1 MRKFLGML
9 AAASLV
15 GVAAAGTWV
24 EAGDAGDGLIDPAQ
38 TVTGSG
44 PLTAITG
51 STDSGAGDHTD
62 AYLIRITDPAAF
74 YATTDETFD
83 ATAFAD
89 FDTRLW
95 LFDTSGNPIVG
106 NDDHPGGSPF
116 HSLITDAASWP
127 GPGAV
132 NDSPPP
138 ITPGDYI
145 LIISGFSN
153 DPEDAAGNDLISL
166 SDFSALN
173 GPNPAAG
180 AFDHWDNTSP
190 ASGNYT
196 IALGGAEFVPE
207 PASLA
212 LLALGALALRRR

>member
-1 MRKFLGML
+1 MKRFLGIL
-9 AAASLV
+9 AATSLV

-24 EAGDAGDGLIDPAQ
+24 ESGDAGDGLIDAPQA
-38 TVTGSG
+38 VMGSG
-44 PLTAITG
+44 PLTAISG
-51 STDSGAGDHTD
+51 STDAASGDHTD
-62 AYLIRITDPAAF
+62 AYLIRITDPANF
-74 YATTDETFD
+74 YAATDETFD
-83 ATAFAD
+83 SNAFAD

-95 LFDTSGNPIVG
+95 LFDLAGNPIVG

-132 NDSPPP
+132 NDNPPP

-153 DPEDAAGNDLISL
+153 DPEDAGGNDLVNL
-166 SDFSALN
+166 GDFSALN

-180 AFDHWDNTSP
+180 AFDHWDNPSP
-190 ASGNYT
+190 STGNYR
-196 IALGGAEFVPE
+196 IALGGAAFVPE